1 MNQKWSLKKTVISV
15 GLFILI
21 GLAISVT
28 VWYRMTDPL
37 VNNGLQ
43 RINNEDGQVEE
54 YVVELSNEG
63 YQKIDIMNV
72 KVNGEDRSDVVQ
84 LGISYDSGHTVLVLS
99 SPDPATQF
107 MDLSASSIYPALSQE
122 EFHAA
127 LEKKEH
133 TPMQYGLRIRYEN
146 QPIQNV
152 TITYIGSDSSIDG
165 LA

>member
-1 MNQKWSLKKTVISV
+1 M
-15 GLFILI
+15 
-21 GLAISVT
+21 
-28 VWYRMTDPL
+28 
-37 VNNGLQ
+37 
-43 RINNEDGQVEE
+43 
-54 YVVELSNEG
+54 
-63 YQKIDIMNV
+63 
-72 KVNGEDRSDVVQ
+72 VQ
-84 LGISYDSGHTVLVLS
+84 VLS

>member
-72 KVNGEDRSDVVQ
+72 K
-84 LGISYDSGHTVLVLS
+84 
-99 SPDPATQF
+99 
-107 MDLSASSIYPALSQE
+107 
-122 EFHAA
+122 
-127 LEKKEH
+127 
-133 TPMQYGLRIRYEN
+133 
-146 QPIQNV
+146 
-152 TITYIGSDSSIDG
+152 
-165 LA
+165 